1 VPHEPDH
8 TRPPAPPHRTGR
20 AVCPHPAL
28 RAPSPRSRRRSL
40 VRRPRQPIEPQPP
53 VEHRIGEGL
62 VAPRA
67 LPVLAP
73 QVREAPTWPCGRAPA
88 GEPAPTLEVPAS
100 RQSPWLLPVGRVVH
114 VRPLPSGEVLLSLP
128 CERYYGPLRL
138 PGQPGATSGAPLLR
152 RGGTPGV
159 HWTGSPVVPC
169 APVRACHPCY
179 PGGSGRA
186 GQLWGL
192 VRHRP
197 SPNVHRVGTLSLVT
211 RLRLGS
217 LHATAC
223 AVARPS
229 GALVRELGALG
240 YPAHL
245 PQATWATLPIP
256 RAGLPPASLTVSTAC
271 GRCQV
276 KQVN

>member
-1 VPHEPDH
+1 
-8 TRPPAPPHRTGR
+8 
-20 AVCPHPAL
+20 
-28 RAPSPRSRRRSL
+28 
-40 VRRPRQPIEPQPP
+40 
-53 VEHRIGEGL
+53 
-62 VAPRA
+62 
-67 LPVLAP
+67 
-73 QVREAPTWPCGRAPA
+73 
-88 GEPAPTLEVPAS
+88 
-100 RQSPWLLPVGRVVH
+100 
-114 VRPLPSGEVLLSLP
+114 LSLP

-138 PGQPGATSGAPLLR
+138 PGQPAATSGATLIR

-169 APVRACHPCY
+169 ATIRACHPCY

-245 PQATWATLPIP
+245 PQATWATLPTP

-276 KQVN
+276 KQVVLASTLVCPGNPVSMRRTRCIMSWCGGLSAPPVSATTPTGRTSAPASPPWPRSRGLSPGCLPGGGPRPPDPRGVWRLVKGDT